1 MNIKSMKTII
11 LVVAVV
17 WLQSFVPAQAVLVGQ
32 WNFNENMGTT
42 SADASGN
49 GNNAVL
55 GETMG
60 WGPGAVAN
68 DYSGVFDG
76 TLNATVNY
84 GTSSLFNIGQTFA
97 LAIWVKPVYQTGE
110 QLIFGK
116 GYSFSLSYYN
126 NDVYFYGN
134 GLAAQTALA
143 ANTWSHVVGV
153 FDTGLAT
160 IYINGVFATM
170 SNTMAT
176 IPDTT
181 DVALTSGQN
190 LYPPNQFM
198 GSLSQAQIYNSTL
211 TAGQVSTLYTDGP
224 VIVPE
229 PSTSALLAMAGIGV
243 FWFARKKD
251 YGYFLT
257 S

>member
-1 MNIKSMKTII
+1 MNIKSMKTLI
-11 LVVAVV
+11 LVVAVL
-17 WLQSFVPAQAVLVGQ
+17 WLQSFAPAQAVLVGQ

-55 GETMG
+55 QGTTG

-76 TLNATVNY
+76 TSATVNY

-97 LAIWVKPVYQTGE
+97 LAIWVNPVSLAGE
-110 QLIFGK
+110 QLMFGK
-116 GYSFSLSYYN
+116 GYTFSLSYYN
-126 NDVYFYGN
+126 NKVYFYGN
-134 GLAAQTALA
+134 SLAAHTALA

-153 FDTGLAT
+153 FDTGLAA
-160 IYINGVFATM
+160 IYINGVSVAM
-170 SNTMAT
+170 SNTGAT

-181 DVALTSGQN
+181 GVALTSGQN
-190 LYPPNQFM
+190 LWLTNQFM
-198 GSLSQAQIYNSTL
+198 GSLSQAQIYDSTL
-211 TAGQVSTLYTDGP
+211 TAGQVSALYADGP

-229 PSTSALLAMAGIGV
+229 PSTCALLAMAGIGV
-243 FWFARKKD
+243 LWFARKRTTAT
-251 YGYFLT
+251 F
-257 S
+257 